1 MRIGRN
7 FSLEAQLFFS
17 FQIKQSNINK
27 EENVLLSTF
36 IFGWFYFSFSVV
48 LCGILFTFLKNT
60 LLHMISEK
68 HQSHSKRKPSPVL
81 EIFIPLKVVSFA
93 IFFLDLVK

>member
-1 MRIGRN
+1 MCCYQLL
-7 FSLEAQLFFS
+7 SLSDLFLFF
-17 FQIKQSNINK
+17 
-27 EENVLLSTF
+27 
-36 IFGWFYFSFSVV
+36 
-48 LCGILFTFLKNT
+48 CGTLWNSFTFLKNT

-68 HQSHSKRKPSPVL
+68 HQSHSKRKPSPIL